1 MRHPRNLRRRQPTA
15 SLGGHRPMFQPN
27 RRRGVSAIARA
38 VASMLMLGLPGC
50 GSNHGTSPVS
60 GLAHLVDGTP
70 LPAGRVMLLGG
81 DTGPSGAIQ
90 PDGTFRLGT
99 FTTTD
104 GARPG
109 RYRVVI
115 LGAAEPDSRSYEEQ
129 LEHPERTPPSLIHP
143 KYNRVE
149 TTDLEV
155 EIVAGKNE
163 LEFSLEPTP
172 RVKK

>member
-1 MRHPRNLRRRQPTA
+1 MRHPWIPCRRQAAASRGGPRPTP
-15 SLGGHRPMFQPN
+15 LRN
-27 RRRGVSAIARA
+27 RRRGVWAIARS
-38 VASMLMLGLPGC
+38 VASMLMLSLPGC

-60 GLAHLVDGTP
+60 GRAHLVDGTP

-81 DTGPSGAIQ
+81 ETGPSGAIQ

-143 KYNRVE
+143 KYDRVE

-163 LEFSLEPTP
+163 LEFSLEPNP
-172 RVKK
+172 RAKK